1 MLAAQILCGDWDCR
15 ALSWR
20 GAHIIATRQGVF
32 ETLLMSHDVIDE
44 TGLDPLFLLSPVHRE
59 RVRAQNDVIDETGL
73 DPLFFLSPV
82 HRERVRAQN
91 DIIDETS
98 GVL

>member
-1 MLAAQILCGDWDCR
+1 MFYNYRTKNLGR

-20 GAHIIATRQGVF
+20 GAHLIARELGVF

-59 RVRAQNDVIDETGL
+59 RVRAQNEVIDESG
-73 DPLFFLSPV
+73 
-82 HRERVRAQN
+82 
-91 DIIDETS
+91 
-98 GVL
+98 GVLCSYIAGTPGRCHSPSWR